1 MLLDQ
6 AEGAELVAVAVVT
19 DVCGKWTDLS
29 TPRFQPHSSQLR
41 KEQRMR
47 RSHAF
52 LKAVLEARMSAVS
65 HLRVAV
71 LINDHQFLGDLSIH
85 DTSQ

>member
-1 MLLDQ
+1 MLLNQ
-6 AEGAELVAVAVVT
+6 AGGAELVAVAAVT

-47 RSHAF
+47 RSHTF
-52 LKAVLEARMSAVS
+52 LKAVLEGAVS

-85 DTSQ
+85 GTSQ